1 MLTVIPRRYDSP
13 KWQAPVAQHQTFV
26 FKNNVSART
35 LFELKQALTLIP
47 DDTFY
52 YHVSENKNDFA
63 DWVESVV
70 GDGVLAQELRHQ
82 NHRWGMIVALER
94 HLMRTLN
101 LPPYVAKRWLSP
113 APSPFTFVTGE
124 AADSLSSL
132 TSALEKVSDD
142 TVAFHLERIPNDIAK
157 WVMEA
162 IGDYQLAEVLADS
175 STRLQMLRAIEDHL
189 TMLGE
194 ASS

>member
-13 KWQAPVAQHQTFV
+13 KWQAPVAEPQTFV

-52 YHVSENKNDFA
+52 YHVSETKNDFA
-63 DWVESVV
+63 DWVKSVV
-70 GDGVLAQELRHQ
+70 GDEILAQELRHQ

-113 APSPFTFVTGE
+113 AISPFTFLTGE
-124 AADSLSSL
+124 AADSLPSL
-132 TSALEKVSDD
+132 AGALEKVSDD

-175 STRLQMLRAIEDHL
+175 STRLQMLRAVEDHL
-189 TMLGE
+189 TMLNE